1 MTKVINFFQLNKRY
15 EFDIT
20 DITSIIYVICA
31 VIGIM
36 GGNPT
41 VLFTVGSLIATAFCW
56 QARRINLI
64 VLNVALLVLNL
75 FNLIKMLC

>member
-1 MTKVINFFQLNKRY
+1 MTKIIEYFELNKKY
-15 EFDIT
+15 KFDIT

-64 VLNVALLVLNL
+64 VLNVALLILNL
-75 FNLIKMLC
+75 FNLIKMLY

>member
-1 MTKVINFFQLNKRY
+1 MTKVIKYFELDKKY
-15 EFDIT
+15 KFDIT
-20 DITSIIYVICA
+20 DITSVIYVICA

-41 VLFTVGSLIATAFCW
+41 ILFTIGSLIATTFCW

-75 FNLIKMLC
+75 FNFIKMI

>member
-1 MTKVINFFQLNKRY
+1 MTKIIEYFELNKKY
-15 EFDIT
+15 QFDIT
-20 DITSIIYVICA
+20 DITSVIYVICA

-41 VLFTVGSLIATAFCW
+41 ILFTIGSLIATTFCW

-75 FNLIKMLC
+75 FNFIKMI

>member
-1 MTKVINFFQLNKRY
+1 MTKIIEYFELNKKY
-15 EFDIT
+15 KFDIT

-31 VIGIM
+31 AIGIM

-64 VLNVALLVLNL
+64 VLNVALLILNL
-75 FNLIKMLC
+75 FNLIKMLY